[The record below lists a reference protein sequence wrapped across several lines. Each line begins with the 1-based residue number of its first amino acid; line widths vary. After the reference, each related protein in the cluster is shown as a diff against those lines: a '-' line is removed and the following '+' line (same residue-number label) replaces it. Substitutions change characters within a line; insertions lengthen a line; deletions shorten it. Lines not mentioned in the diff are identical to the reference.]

1 MISDFIK
8 KQIKAHAEENPHEE
22 SCGFVLVDSIVRC
35 SNVSENPSGHFT
47 ISPFQYLKASRKDK
61 IKAVYHSHISNNNK
75 FSPEDKK
82 MSRGHNL
89 PFVLYHLKTKNFLCF
104 DPKKERIVDIDKK
117 FELGKRDCYTL
128 VKDYYRNL
136 GVQVT
141 GNNGLGERWLK
152 KNPFLIQDLFDL
164 NQTAL
169 DLGVNNPEHTVIE
182 REWLGMEMLK
192 KHDVIVF
199 EMIKGD
205 GPCHVGV
212 YLGDGIM
219 YHHPRNRFPTTE
231 SLSPVIQRKI
241 YKIYRHTQI
250 DEQS

>member
-1 MISDFIK
+1 MYHS
-8 KQIKAHAEENPHEE
+8 H
-22 SCGFVLVDSIVRC
+22 
-35 SNVSENPSGHFT
+35 VSENNS
-47 ISPFQYLKASRKDK
+47 
-61 IKAVYHSHISNNNK
+61 
-75 FSPEDKK
+75 FSEEDKK

-89 PFVLYHLKTKNFLCF
+89 PFVLYHLGSKNFLCF
-104 DPKKERIVDIDKK
+104 DPKKERVVDIDKK

-136 GVQVT
+136 GIKVG
-141 GNNGLGERWLK
+141 GNNNLGEKWLNE
-152 KNPFLIQDLFDL
+152 NPNLIQDLFEL
-164 NQTAL
+164 NKTSL
-169 DLGVNNPEHTVIE
+169 DIIAK
-182 REWLGMEMLK
+182 EWSGIEMLK

-231 SLSPVIQRKI
+231 MLTEVIQRKI
-241 YKIYRHTQI
+241 YKIYRHNQI
-250 DEQS
+250 NE

>member
-8 KQIKAHAEENPHEE
+8 KQIKAHAEENRKQE
-22 SCGFVLVDSIVRC
+22 SCGFVLSEGIVRC
-35 SNVSENPSGHFT
+35 ANVSENPASHFT
-47 ISPFQYLKASRKDK
+47 ISPFEYLKTSRQEK
-61 IKAVYHSHISNNNK
+61 IKAVYHSHVSAKNF
-75 FSPEDKK
+75 FSDEDKK

-89 PFVLYHLKTKNFLCF
+89 PFVLYHLGSKSFLCF

-128 VKDYYRNL
+128 VKDYYKKL
-136 GVQVT
+136 GVKVS
-141 GNNGLGERWLK
+141 GNNDLGEKWLK
-152 KNPFLIQDLFDL
+152 KNPYLIQDLFDL

-169 DLGVNNPEHTVIE
+169 DLGVNDPERTVVE
-182 REWLGMEMLK
+182 KEWTGMDMLK

-231 SLSPVIQRKI
+231 ALSPVVQRKI
-241 YKIYRHTQI
+241 YKVYRHTQI
-250 DEQS
+250 NE